1 MQLIDIYININ
12 TSSSYFF
19 FTTSQTRII
28 TSDTQIGGR
37 QVPAALNLPFGN
49 LFFGFDNLIP
59 APGSV
64 EELAATAAATHA
76 ATVPFATVGSGNTL
90 SGRARGA
97 PLRPSPVATPPP
109 GVVKQEEG
117 EKKPFGGTG
126 NTLSGKKVLETIVID

>member
-1 MQLIDIYININ
+1 M
-12 TSSSYFF
+12 YFIF
-19 FTTSQTRII
+19 SQTRII

-37 QVPAALNLPFGN
+37 RVPAALNLPFGN

-109 GVVKQEEG
+109 ATGVVKQEEG
-117 EKKPFGGTG
+117 DKKPFSGTG